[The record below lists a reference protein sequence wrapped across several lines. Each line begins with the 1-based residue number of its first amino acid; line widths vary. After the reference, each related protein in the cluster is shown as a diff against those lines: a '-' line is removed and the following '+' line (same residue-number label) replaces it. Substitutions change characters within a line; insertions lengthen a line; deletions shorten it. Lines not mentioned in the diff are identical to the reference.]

1 MLKYFARLQTPKII
15 LWCYLLW
22 YLATVWF
29 NFDPNP
35 EIWVNALGISLVV
48 GTALSLSVAR
58 SAPAN
63 RDLWQSFRLFLIPFC
78 VSSFAT
84 LTKDQGYFLVFSTNR
99 EILSESITVCVV
111 FVLLVLA
118 VKGISKQ
125 SGN

>member
-1 MLKYFARLQTPKII
+1 MLKYFAQLQTPKII

-118 VKGISKQ
+118 VKGISKHP
-125 SGN
+125 GN